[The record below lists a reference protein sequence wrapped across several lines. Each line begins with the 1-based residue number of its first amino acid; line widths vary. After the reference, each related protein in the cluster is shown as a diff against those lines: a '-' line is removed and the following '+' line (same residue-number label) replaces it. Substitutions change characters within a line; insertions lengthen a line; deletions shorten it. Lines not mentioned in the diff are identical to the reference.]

1 MKDYFM
7 FGGKASTEWNAY
19 IYDLDAFDSAKRS
32 IDTIDIPGR
41 NGALT
46 LDNTQKFENQTVKY
60 EIYID
65 ADMQKNSSSLMNYL
79 HSLKGYQRLED
90 TIQLDIFRKAIYTES
105 ISVDHK
111 NKSKATVTLS
121 FDCLPEKWLKSG
133 EQVTTF
139 TSDGIIANPTLF
151 DAKPLIRVYGVGE
164 LEIGSETITIA
175 KGATS
180 YIDIDC
186 DIQDCYEGL
195 ENRNGLVSLT
205 DFPTLQSGDTGIT
218 LGTGITKV
226 EITPRWWML

>member
-7 FGGKASTEWNAY
+7 FNGKASTEWNAY

-41 NGALT
+41 NGTLT

-65 ADMQKNSSSLMNYL
+65 EDMQRNSSAMMNYL
-79 HSLKGYQRLED
+79 HSLKGYKRLED
-90 TIQLDIFRKAIYTES
+90 TIQLDIFRKAICTDS
-105 ISVDHK
+105 IAVDHK
-111 NKSKATVTLS
+111 NKTKATVTLS

-133 EQVTTF
+133 EQTTTF
-139 TSDGIIANPTLF
+139 TSNGIIANPTLYES
-151 DAKPLIRVYGVGE
+151 KPLIRVYGVGKV
-164 LEIGSETITIA
+164 EIGAETITVA

-186 DIQDCYEGL
+186 DIQDCYEGST
-195 ENRNGLVSLT
+195 NRNSLVTLT
-205 DFPTLQSGDTGIT
+205 DFPTLKSGDNGIK